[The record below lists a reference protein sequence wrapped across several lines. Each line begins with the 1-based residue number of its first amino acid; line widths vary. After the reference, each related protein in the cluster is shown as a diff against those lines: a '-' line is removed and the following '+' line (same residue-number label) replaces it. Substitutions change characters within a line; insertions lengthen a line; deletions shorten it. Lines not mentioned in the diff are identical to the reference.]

1 MATNV
6 PDPSPVQGDVDPQ
19 ASNNGATESRSPVSS
34 NERLLRQI
42 EASADFYDP
51 RKYES
56 LLTYY
61 NDLDLQPEGGL
72 SMDYIGLTASKPNP
86 KMFVVGI
93 LPPTMNIT
101 GRLLDRSSSA
111 AAITDPLPVRAY
123 DQGNPRLVL
132 QDGQLVEDTSG
143 DATAGGGSDTEG
155 SQKWGANARNLP
167 RYFWVEWVTM
177 CRDRLGIDPVEL
189 AAVCYNESGFN
200 PGAVNSGSNAKG
212 LFQFMPGVAD
222 DYMTD
227 EQFEDFENLSAS
239 EQLPYFEQFL
249 AKGKYLWRGRKPG
262 ASGAG
267 SQRVGAYQHVF
278 GGQQGLNMYGEWY
291 ISAEAQQ
298 RNLAAVQAKVDQLEA
313 QAAAATDPADR
324 DHYLAEAI
332 RTRRLLQKGYPGGR
346 QGWLNDRAYRQNRGF
361 DKNGDGAITSSDIW
375 ASIASKPPMWIQQ
388 IIREVEASGEKAEY
402 EGSLGTQLRPM
413 WVEDGSP
420 EADLVRKLLS
430 QVGQTGYNATPN
442 GIKFLEKQKAMIA
455 QAQMKLDNMRNTP
468 PLKMRVNPAS
478 FTVKGEKIVSDGN
491 WSRNGPII
499 EHWGD
504 AQDKISGS
512 GKVAGFYSMYR
523 NDARMPGLTR
533 TAKFFSESFQN
544 FLSLFLIYRNNGGL
558 FLQDQQGEDVRQN
571 LSVVGTIYIYYDNT
585 LYLGSFD
592 NFNITEDA
600 TAPHTLEYSFE
611 FTVRAAFLLD
621 RPNEQSFTYGAPN
634 LFPSEKAPLLQ
645 ATSGSGV
652 LGGR

>member
-6 PDPSPVQGDVDPQ
+6 PAPSPVRGDVDPD
-19 ASNNGATESRSPVSS
+19 ASNSGATESGSPVST

-42 EASADFYDP
+42 EVSADFYDP

-72 SMDYIGLTASKPNP
+72 SLDYIGLTAVKTNP

-101 GRLLDRSSSA
+101 GRLLDRSASA
-111 AAITDPLPVRAY
+111 AVITDPLPVRAY
-123 DQGNPRLVL
+123 DEGNPRLVL
-132 QDGQLVEDTSG
+132 QDGQLVEDASG
-143 DATAGGGSDTEG
+143 NATENGENTQNTHSWGGAAKD
-155 SQKWGANARNLP
+155 LP
-167 RYFWVEWVTM
+167 HYFWVEWVTM
-177 CRDRLGIDPVEL
+177 CGRLGIDPVEL

-200 PGAVNSGSNAKG
+200 PGAVNTDSNAKG
-212 LFQFMPGVAD
+212 LFQFMPSIARK
-222 DYMTD
+222 YMSD
-227 EQFEDFENLSAS
+227 EEFATFENLPAS
-239 EQLPYFEQFL
+239 EQLPYFERFL
-249 AKGKYLWRGRKPG
+249 EGGRPRWAG
-262 ASGAG
+262 RSPTASGVA
-267 SQRVGAYQHVF
+267 SQRVGAYRHVF
-278 GGQQGLNMYGEWY
+278 GGLSGANLHGEWY
-291 ISAEAQQ
+291 ISREAQQ
-298 RNLAAVQAKVDQLEA
+298 RNVASMQATVSDLRA
-313 QAAAATDPADR
+313 RAAAATDPAER
-324 DHYLAEAI
+324 DALLAEAY
-332 RTRRLLQKGYPGGR
+332 RTEDRISKAYPTGR
-346 QGWLNDRAYRQNRGF
+346 DGWLNDRAYRQNRGF
-361 DKNGDGAITSSDIW
+361 DKNNDGAITSDDIW
-375 ASIASKPPMWIQQ
+375 RSISGKPPLWIQQ
-388 IIREVEASGEKAEY
+388 TIRDIQASGEKAEY

-455 QAQMKLDNMRNTP
+455 QAQLKLDNMRNTP

-491 WSRNGPII
+491 WSRNGPVI

-558 FLQDQQGEDVRQN
+558 YLQDKQGDAIRQN
-571 LSVVGTIYIYYDNT
+571 LSVVGTVYIYYDNT

-592 NFNITEDA
+592 SFNMTEDA
-600 TAPHTLEYSFE
+600 TAPHNLEYSFE

-621 RPNEQSFTYGAPN
+621 RPNEQGFTYGAPN
-634 LFPSEKAPLLQ
+634 LFPSEQAPLLQ
-645 ATSGSGV
+645 TTSRG